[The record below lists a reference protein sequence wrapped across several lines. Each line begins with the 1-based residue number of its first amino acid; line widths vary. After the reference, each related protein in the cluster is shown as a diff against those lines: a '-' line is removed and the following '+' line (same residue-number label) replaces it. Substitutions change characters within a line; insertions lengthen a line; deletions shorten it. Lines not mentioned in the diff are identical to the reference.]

1 MSAAPIGVFDSGV
14 GGLSV
19 LRHLRA
25 QLPHENFIYIADQ
38 AHVPYGRR
46 PLADIRALSEAITRF
61 LLSHEAKLIVIAC
74 NTASG
79 AALNSLRRTFPSL
92 PFVGMEPA
100 VKPAAAQTK
109 SGKVGVLAT
118 VGTFESQRYLSLMN
132 RFAKEVEVFENPCIG
147 LVERIEDGQLDGEE
161 TAVLLQN
168 CVQPMLDAGVD
179 TLVLGCTHYP
189 FIRPLLEQICQ
200 TNTSPEPVEGRS
212 STGSVRTI
220 SIIDPAPAIARQT
233 TRLLAKN
240 GLKNDAG
247 AMGSLLLYTS
257 GDANRMTAQARQ
269 LLSDKSLPK
278 AAHRA
283 ILPAVMGH

>member
-1 MSAAPIGVFDSGV
+1 MSVAPIGVFDSGV

-46 PLADIRALSEAITRF
+46 SLADIRALSESITRF
-61 LLSHEAKLIVIAC
+61 LLSQNAKLIVIAC

-118 VGTFESQRYLSLMN
+118 AGTFESQRYLSLMR
-132 RFAKEVEVFENPCIG
+132 RFAKDVEVFENPCVG
-147 LVERIEDGQLDGEE
+147 LVERIEEGQLDGEE
-161 TAVLLQN
+161 TAVILQN
-168 CVQPMLDAGVD
+168 CVQPMLNAGVD

-189 FIRPLLEQICQ
+189 FIRPLLEQICKLD
-200 TNTSPEPVEGRS
+200 TNPEPVEGQPL
-212 STGSVRTI
+212 TNADHAI

-233 TRLLAKN
+233 ARLLAKN
-240 GLKNDAG
+240 GLENNTE
-247 AMGSLLLYTS
+247 AMGNLSLYTS
-257 GDANRMTAQARQ
+257 GDANRLTIQARQ
-269 LLSDKSLPK
+269 LLNTASVSQAKK
-278 AAHRA
+278 WRA
-283 ILPAVMGH
+283 

>member
-1 MSAAPIGVFDSGV
+1 MVGAKRPRPSPLGVFDSGV

-61 LLSHEAKLIVIAC
+61 LLSHDVKLIVIAC

-118 VGTFESQRYLSLMN
+118 AGTFESQRYLSLMR
-132 RFAKEVEVFENPCIG
+132 RFAKDVEVFENPCIG

-161 TAVLLQN
+161 TAVIVRN

-189 FIRPLLEQICQ
+189 FIRPLLEEICK
-200 TNTSPEPVEGRS
+200 NTSS
-212 STGSVRTI
+212 DRTI

-233 TRLLAKN
+233 A
-240 GLKNDAG
+240 
-247 AMGSLLLYTS
+247 
-257 GDANRMTAQARQ
+257 
-269 LLSDKSLPK
+269 P
-278 AAHRA
+278 
-283 ILPAVMGH
+283 IF